1 MSTPQRVA
9 ADITNLGF
17 EAAAKAH
24 AITVRWTAALQ
35 RQVQLN
41 ASGRPGPNA
50 PTGNYRR
57 SINRRTVKLA
67 RSSYGEVGTNMP
79 QGRRLEFGFTGE
91 DSLGRSY
98 SQPPYPHFG
107 PALDFVADGYEHALA
122 EAGVPSSRRGPGVS
136 EPGA

>member
-9 ADITNLGF
+9 ADIANLGA

-24 AITVRWTAALQ
+24 AITVKWTAALQ

-57 SINRRTVKLA
+57 SINRRTVKLL
-67 RSSYGEVGTNMP
+67 RSSYGEVGSSSP
-79 QGRRLEFGFTGE
+79 QALRLENGFSGT

-98 SQPPYPHFG
+98 DQPAYPHFA
-107 PALDFVADGYEHALA
+107 PALQFVGDGFEHAMA
-122 EAGVPSSRRGPGVS
+122 EAGLPASTRGLP
-136 EPGA
+136 

>member
-57 SINRRTVKLA
+57 SINRRVT
-67 RSSYGEVGTNMP
+67 RTPSGSTGEVGTNMP

-91 DSLGRSY
+91 DSLGRTY
-98 SQPPYPHFG
+98 NQPPYPHFG
-107 PALDFVADGYEHALA
+107 PALDFVGAGFLHAMS
-122 EAGVPSSRRGPGVS
+122 EAGLPTSKNRGAP
-136 EPGA
+136 

>member
-9 ADITNLGF
+9 ADIKNLGV

-24 AITVRWTAALQ
+24 AITVKWTAALQ

-57 SINRRTVKLA
+57 SINRRTVKLT

-79 QGRRLEFGFTGE
+79 QGQRLEFGFVGE

-98 SQPPYPHFG
+98 NQPAYPHFG
-107 PALDFVADGYEHALA
+107 PALDFVADSYEHALA
-122 EAGVPSSRRGPGVS
+122 EAGVPSSRRGIGK
-136 EPGA
+136 

>member
-9 ADITNLGF
+9 ADIAGLSL

-24 AITVRWTAALQ
+24 AITVRYTAALQ

-57 SINRRTVKLA
+57 SINRRTVKLL
-67 RSSYGEVGTNMP
+67 RSSYGEVGTNAP
-79 QGRRLEFGFTGE
+79 QARRLENGFSGQ
-91 DSLGRSY
+91 DSLGRNY
-98 SQPPYPHFG
+98 DQPAYPHFG
-107 PALDFVADGYEHALA
+107 PAFDFVGAGFEHAMA
-122 EAGVPSSRRGPGVS
+122 DAGLPSSRRGLDT
-136 EPGA
+136 PGADG

>member
-9 ADITNLGF
+9 ADIADLGV

-24 AITVRWTAALQ
+24 TITVKWTAALQ

-57 SINRRTVKLA
+57 SINRRTVKLL

-79 QGRRLEFGFTGE
+79 QGRRLEDGFSGT

-98 SQPPYPHFG
+98 DQPAYPHFG
-107 PALDFVADGYEHALA
+107 PAIGFVGPGYEAA
-122 EAGVPSSRRGPGVS
+122 MAAAGLPGSSRGLP
-136 EPGA
+136 

>member
-9 ADITNLGF
+9 ADIKNLSAT
-17 EAAAKAH
+17 AAANAH
-24 AITVRWTAALQ
+24 KITVKWTAALQ

-57 SINRRTVKLA
+57 SIHRRTVKLT

-79 QGRRLEFGFTGE
+79 QGRRLEHGFTGQ
-91 DSLGRSY
+91 DSLGRSFD
-98 SQPPYPHFG
+98 QPAYPHFG
-107 PALDFVADGYEHALA
+107 PALDFVADGFEHALA
-122 EAGVPSSRRGPGVS
+122 DAGVPSSRRGLS
-136 EPGA
+136 